1 MLIARLSRL
10 YDTAGVIGF
19 DMDVYS
25 KVYLS
30 KEALSAI
37 AEHAE
42 RGYPNEVCGL
52 LLGED
57 LPDSYSDTGGVPRR
71 VIRAVVPVDNSFEAD
86 ERYHRFLI
94 GHDDI
99 LHAERQA
106 RQAGLDVL
114 GVYHS
119 HPDAPA
125 RPSEYDR
132 EHAAWT
138 TWTYLI
144 VPVHKGRA
152 GQVAAWR
159 LREDRSAF
167 DEDEVEPV
175 ADGYSTDRSEET
187 V

>member
-1 MLIARLSRL
+1 MN
-10 YDTAGVIGF
+10 VH
-19 DMDVYS
+19 S
-25 KVYLS
+25 KVYFS
-30 KEALSAI
+30 KEALA
-37 AEHAE
+37 ALVEHAE
-42 RGYPNEVCGL
+42 RGYPHEVCGL

-57 LPDSYSDTGGVPRR
+57 LPDSYSNNGGVLSRL
-71 VIRAVVPVDNSFEAD
+71 IRAVVPVDNSFEAG

-94 GHDDI
+94 GPADI
-99 LHAERQA
+99 LRAERQA

-119 HPDAPA
+119 HPNAPA

-144 VPVHKGRA
+144 VPVRDGRA
-152 GQVAAWR
+152 GQALAWH

-167 DEDEVEPV
+167 DEVEL
-175 ADGYSTDRSEET
+175 RLM
-187 V
+187 